1 MSRSCVRGNGASS
14 RHIDGASGKKRS
26 PKNGTAPHRPAPS
39 RRKRQKR
46 AQGEDASSTGVTDL
60 VYIYLKEISR
70 TPLLDS
76 RQEVQLTKEMW
87 RGRRAERCLRNNG
100 HDGALK
106 ARLEQEIHV
115 GRAARRRLVQSNL
128 RLVVNLAKRYIGRGL
143 TLLDLIQEGNIGL
156 MRAVDKFDHR
166 RGHKFSTHAT
176 WWIRQAITRAIGNY
190 GNAPRLPAH
199 TGQWLRRLDQATHA
213 LTQELGR
220 EPREDELA
228 GRLELPVHKVR
239 RLIEA
244 SAGTLSL
251 EMEIGGEQESTLG
264 DFIED
269 QQTPTP
275 WMAAVEAA
283 LQEDVALAFDSLTP
297 REARVLTLRFG
308 LRDGYAQTL
317 EEVGE
322 KFGLTRE
329 RIRQIEQEAME
340 KLRTQSRADR
350 LNAYLS
356 TDPPRP
362 SNGKNGH
369 HSA

>member
-1 MSRSCVRGNGASS
+1 MGRSCVRGNGAST
-14 RHIDGASGKKRS
+14 RHIDGASRQKRS
-26 PKNGTAPHRPAPS
+26 ARNGAAPHRSAPP
-39 RRKRQKR
+39 RQKHQKR
-46 AQGEDASSTGVTDL
+46 TSNEDASSAGVTDL
-60 VYIYLKEISR
+60 VYIYLREISR

-87 RGRRAERCLRNNG
+87 RGRRAERGLRNNG

-106 ARLEQEIHV
+106 ARLEREIRD

-128 RLVVNLAKRYIGRGL
+128 RLVVNLAKRYVGRGL

-199 TGQWLRRLDQATHA
+199 TGQWLRRLDQATHT

-220 EPREDELA
+220 EPHEDEIA
-228 GRLELPVHKVR
+228 ARLELPVHKVR

-269 QQTPTP
+269 QQTPSP
-275 WMAAVEAA
+275 WLAA
-283 LQEDVALAFDSLTP
+283 LETALRADVSKAFDSLTP

-340 KLRTQSRADR
+340 KLRTQPRAER
-350 LNAYLS
+350 LSTYLS
-356 TDPPRP
+356 SESPRP
-362 SNGKNGH
+362 PNGKNGH
-369 HSA
+369 YPA

>member
-14 RHIDGASGKKRS
+14 RNNDEAGKRKPCSGR
-26 PKNGTAPHRPAPS
+26 GAPS
-39 RRKRQKR
+39 HRSLPR
-46 AQGEDASSTGVTDL
+46 EESLTGGVSDL
-60 VYIYLKEISR
+60 VYLYLREISR
-70 TPLLDS
+70 TPLLNQ
-76 RQEVQLTKEMW
+76 RQEVELTKEMW
-87 RGRRAERCLRNNG
+87 RGRAAERSLRNNG

-106 ARLEQEIHV
+106 VRLEAQIDV
-115 GRAARRRLVQSNL
+115 GAAARRRLVQSNL
-128 RLVVNLAKRYIGRGL
+128 RLVVNLAKRYVGRGL

-166 RGHKFSTHAT
+166 LGHKFSTHAT

-199 TGQWLRRLDQATHA
+199 TGQWLRRLDQVTHH

-220 EPREDELA
+220 DPSEIEIAD
-228 GRLELPVHKVR
+228 RLQLPVLKVR

-251 EMEIGGEQESTLG
+251 EMDIGEDQESTLG
-264 DFIED
+264 DFVED
-269 QQTPTP
+269 QQTISP
-275 WMAAVEAA
+275 WAAALQSSMRQDMEAA
-283 LQEDVALAFDSLTP
+283 LDSLSP
-297 REARVLTLRFG
+297 REARVLILRFG

-329 RIRQIEQEAME
+329 RIRQIEKEAME
-340 KLRTQSRADR
+340 KLRAEQRAAR
-350 LNAYLS
+350 LSGYLS
-356 TDPPRP
+356 ANSPQPH
-362 SNGKNGH
+362 SGKNSKHMGR
-369 HSA
+369 A

>member
-1 MSRSCVRGNGASS
+1 MSRSGVRGNGASS
-14 RHIDGASGKKRS
+14 RHDGEAAEKKKIPRGGARS
-26 PKNGTAPHRPAPS
+26 RDSLPQDTGST
-39 RRKRQKR
+39 
-46 AQGEDASSTGVTDL
+46 TGVNDL
-60 VYIYLKEISR
+60 VYLYLREISR
-70 TPLLDS
+70 TPLLNS
-76 RQEVQLTKEMW
+76 QQEVQLTKQMW
-87 RGRRAERCLRNNG
+87 RGRAAERSLRNNG

-106 ARLEQEIHV
+106 ARLEQQIRA
-115 GRAARRRLVQSNL
+115 GAAARRRLVQSNL
-128 RLVVNLAKRYIGRGL
+128 RLVVNLAKRYVGRGL

-176 WWIRQAITRAIGNY
+176 WWIRQAITRAIGNF

-199 TGQWLRRLDQATHA
+199 TGQWLRRLDQISRT

-220 EPREDELA
+220 EPTDVELA
-228 GRLELPVHKVR
+228 EKLGLPVQKVR

-251 EMEIGGEQESTLG
+251 EMDIGEDQESTLG

-275 WMAAVEAA
+275 WMAALEASLRQDMQTA
-283 LQEDVALAFDSLTP
+283 LDSLTP

-329 RIRQIEQEAME
+329 RIRQIEKEAME
-340 KLRTQSRADR
+340 KLRVESRAAR
-350 LNAYLS
+350 LSGYLNL
-356 TDPPRP
+356 TAPPRAR
-362 SNGKNGH
+362 SGRSKRLG
-369 HSA
+369 